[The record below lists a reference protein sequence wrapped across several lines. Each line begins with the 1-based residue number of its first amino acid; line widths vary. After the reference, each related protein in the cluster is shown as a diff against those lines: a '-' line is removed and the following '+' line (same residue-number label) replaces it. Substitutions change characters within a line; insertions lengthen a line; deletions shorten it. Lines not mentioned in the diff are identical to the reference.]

1 MCIGIWKLQHRLL
14 LLLQNY
20 TAGCCCPASEKTGAH
35 LVHGVIK
42 VCILLPAG
50 WVLEVGPQRAVGL
63 CKEDSGDVAAIW
75 SKGLLHPLYR
85 NNDIQEQ

>member
-14 LLLQNY
+14 LLKKLH
-20 TAGCCCPASEKTGAH
+20 CRLLLPSIRETGAH